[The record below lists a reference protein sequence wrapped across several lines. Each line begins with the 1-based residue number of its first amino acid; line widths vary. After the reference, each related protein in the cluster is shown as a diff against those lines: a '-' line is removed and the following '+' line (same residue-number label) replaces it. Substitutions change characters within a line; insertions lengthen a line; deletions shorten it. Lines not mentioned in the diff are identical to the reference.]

1 MIGLTLSRKRL
12 HAQLCAN
19 LKIRYIG
26 IGYRYRP
33 IRKKKYRYIIG
44 IGRYENSIYRR
55 LSVSAD
61 MKKCLS
67 IIHYSSSN
75 MILRNG
81 ILNNFFKELLIVLIR
96 IKNLNYDVLQ
106 GLG

>member
-1 MIGLTLSRKRL
+1 MQIDFLRTIVHQKTNIE
-12 HAQLCAN
+12 HAVVNGFVLEHATT
-19 LKIRYIG
+19 
-26 IGYRYRP
+26 
-33 IRKKKYRYIIG
+33 
-44 IGRYENSIYRR
+44 
-55 LSVSAD
+55 
-61 MKKCLS
+61 
-67 IIHYSSSN
+67 HSSSN

>member
-33 IRKKKYRYIIG
+33 IRKKLYHWYGPIQKFNLSVIIG
-44 IGRYENSIYRR
+44 IGRYEKMLIDHTLDPNNQYNLTAFKITIYVYRT
-55 LSVSAD
+55 
-61 MKKCLS
+61 KP
-67 IIHYSSSN
+67 
-75 MILRNG
+75 RN
-81 ILNNFFKELLIVLIR
+81 
-96 IKNLNYDVLQ
+96 D
-106 GLG
+106 